1 MRKRWVKIAVG
12 VVVAVVLILVIV
24 PLFVN
29 ADTFRPTVEDQLSSL
44 LGRRVTFDH
53 LSFSLFAGSL
63 VAQNIAIADD
73 PGFSTSPFI
82 QAKKLDIGVE
92 VMPFLFSRQVRITNF
107 TIDSPAVQLIQ
118 NRAGKWNFSS
128 IGGAAAKPASPQKP
142 TAIPDLTV
150 SKLTIDHGSVTV
162 SSVPPTAKPFVY
174 SGVSVG
180 VKQFSFA
187 KSFPFHISADLPAGG
202 TLKLDGTAGPLSEKD
217 ASDTPFQANL
227 QIRHLDPV
235 AAGLVDPGKGIG
247 MVADIDAQ
255 ANSNGTMA
263 TSTGKVKAAK
273 LQLARTGSP
282 AAQPVDIDY
291 QVSNDLDART
301 GKVSDIAVHTGS
313 VEAHV
318 TGTYRFTP
326 EAVSLDLRLSAPNLP
341 VDQLEQL
348 LPVVGIKLP
357 TGSSLHGGTLT
368 ANLAI
373 TGPATESTI
382 SGPAELD
389 NSSLAGFDLGSKI
402 EGLNPFGGGAG
413 KGTQIQ
419 QVKATLNS
427 SPQMTQ
433 INDIYGNVPAIGTAT
448 GSGTVS
454 PAGTLNFNL
463 VAKLNGTNMIGS
475 AVNSASNAAQNAVG
489 SLVGGFLGKKAAGK
503 PAAAAANRGIPI
515 TITGTAEHPSIRANL
530 GAMLK

>member
-1 MRKRWVKIAVG
+1 MHKRWVKIAVG
-12 VVVAVVLILVIV
+12 VVVVIVLILVIV

-53 LSFSLFAGSL
+53 LSFSLLEGSL
-63 VAQNIAIADD
+63 VAQNISIADD
-73 PGFSTSPFI
+73 PAFSTSPFI
-82 QAKKLDIGVE
+82 QAKKLNIGVE
-92 VMPFLFSRQVRITNF
+92 VMPLLFSRQVRVTNF
-107 TIDSPAVQLIQ
+107 SIDSPAVRLIQ

-128 IGGAAAKPASPQKP
+128 IGGTAAKSTSAEKP
-142 TAIPDLTV
+142 SAIPDLTV
-150 SKLTIDHGSVTV
+150 NKLTIDHGSVTV

-187 KSFPFHISADLPAGG
+187 KSFPFELSADLPAGG
-202 TLKLDGTAGPLSEKD
+202 TLKLTGNAGPLSEKD
-217 ASDTPFQANL
+217 AADTPFEANL

-235 AAGLVDPGKGIG
+235 AAGLIDPSKGIG

-255 ANSNGTMA
+255 ANSNGTTA
-263 TSTGKVKAAK
+263 TSTGKLKAAK

-282 AAQPVDIDY
+282 AAQPVDMDY
-291 QVSNDLDART
+291 RVSDDLEART
-301 GKVSDIAVHTGS
+301 GKVSDIAVYTGS
-313 VEAHV
+313 VAAHV
-318 TGTYRFTP
+318 TGTYRFTA
-326 EAVSLDLRLSAPNLP
+326 EAVALDLHLSAPNLP

-368 ANLAI
+368 ANLAV

-382 SGPAELD
+382 SGPVELD

-419 QVKATLNS
+419 QMKATLNS

-463 VAKLNGTNMIGS
+463 VAKLNGTNVIGS
-475 AVNSASNAAQNAVG
+475 AVNSATNAAQNAVG
-489 SLVGGFLGKKAAGK
+489 NLVGGFLGKKA
-503 PAAAAANRGIPI
+503 PAQTGTPANRGIPI
-515 TITGTAEHPSIRANL
+515 TITGTAEHPSIRANIV
-530 GAMLK
+530 AMLK